1 MVIGRHALDLNSSQ
15 PQIASP
21 EWNHT
26 PPPRQTTPTPSEWPP
41 SSPSHRDVVLKMEVD
56 SDSEDE
62 SRPMGVPMSQEA
74 AIPSDRP
81 SSSSRP
87 SSHISAPTPAQRPKP
102 LSPSASSSPAKVA
115 SSSAPLPSATTP
127 SQPQSSPTSSLPV
140 HMRRRV
146 PYPTPPAPIEPDT
159 SGFGRILVPNS
170 DTSGQS
176 QSQSQARCEQ
186 LHASQS
192 NFLAVLQDLPRA
204 QTNGHL
210 PARNKTD
217 EPMGP
222 PAHQPPLRPSQPD
235 SYDGDRSSPEMR
247 FQSDLVKQMQRSDAN
262 GHVEFEV
269 VEHREQEVDE
279 EEEVD
284 QLQSDDEQQDDG
296 NVVEKQ
302 TRKRELSD
310 DDAQIHAMLTKDSPQ
325 IPVPHADRAKASAR
339 TTPPPESSP
348 QVNVEQDAGSSATR
362 SPSQLAYAAS
372 GSRKQARA
380 ASPSPILLPLNP
392 APPIKAKDGD
402 ASSSRTNSKSV
413 EVEHDV
419 QAWTN
424 PSFMQSANKGKVE
437 AEPVVHAAPAQG
449 DRATSR
455 SRALLLTSSSSKTS
469 VSTDNSPQKLYAGA
483 ITSLFKN
490 NSATGQTGRVNPLTA
505 AGPSRPNK
513 RDRDRLSES
522 SSRGDL
528 ASESRKKR
536 KVEAG
541 ESDNRVPF
549 TSGRSDAWDHD
560 FQMGNVNREEVKPS
574 LISNDTTTDAGSG
587 HRNKSPGGSNETVI
601 TSTSTSS
608 GRRSKAQDP
617 DIRMSRVFGTEE
629 VMQDSYSNYYLLT

>member
-1 MVIGRHALDLNSSQ
+1 MH
-15 PQIASP
+15 
-21 EWNHT
+21 
-26 PPPRQTTPTPSEWPP
+26 
-41 SSPSHRDVVLKMEVD
+41 
-56 SDSEDE
+56 
-62 SRPMGVPMSQEA
+62 
-74 AIPSDRP
+74 
-81 SSSSRP
+81 
-87 SSHISAPTPAQRPKP
+87 
-102 LSPSASSSPAKVA
+102 
-115 SSSAPLPSATTP
+115 
-127 SQPQSSPTSSLPV
+127 
-140 HMRRRV
+140 
-146 PYPTPPAPIEPDT
+146 
-159 SGFGRILVPNS
+159 
-170 DTSGQS
+170 
-176 QSQSQARCEQ
+176 
-186 LHASQS
+186 
-192 NFLAVLQDLPRA
+192 
-204 QTNGHL
+204 
-210 PARNKTD
+210 
-217 EPMGP
+217 
-222 PAHQPPLRPSQPD
+222 
-235 SYDGDRSSPEMR
+235 
-247 FQSDLVKQMQRSDAN
+247 FQSDLAKQMQRSDAN

-269 VEHREQEVDE
+269 VEHHEQEVD

-296 NVVEKQ
+296 NVVENQ

-339 TTPPPESSP
+339 ITPPPESSP
-348 QVNVEQDAGSSATR
+348 QVNVEQDAGSSAIR
-362 SPSQLAYAAS
+362 SPSQLIYAAS

-402 ASSSRTNSKSV
+402 PSSSRTNPKSV

-424 PSFMQSANKGKVE
+424 PSFMQSANKGKVK

-455 SRALLLTSSSSKTS
+455 SRALLLTSSSSKTP
-469 VSTDNSPQKLYAGA
+469 VSTDNSLQESYAGA

-490 NSATGQTGRVNPLTA
+490 NSATGQTGRVNPLTV

-528 ASESRKKR
+528 ASGRRKKR

-549 TSGRSDAWDHD
+549 TSSGRSEARDHD

-574 LISNDTTTDAGSG
+574 LISNDITTVAGSA
-587 HRNKSPGGSNETVI
+587 HRNKSPGESNETVTI
-601 TSTSTSS
+601 STSTSS

-617 DIRMSRVFGTEE
+617 DIRMSRVSGTEE
-629 VMQDSYSNYYLLT
+629 VMRDSYSNYYLLT